1 MKKRSN
7 RRERNS
13 PPLQSTPINQYKNIE
28 QTKTPTP
35 SIIRLINPANQ
46 DESQSL
52 PRLKDNPLNK
62 PALKTRPENFQTN
75 DSRQLTRPVNFSTKA
90 KKKEETSRR
99 SGRLLV
105 YASRTLDWSRSRK
118 RFLLSKVVESLNKGK
133 GRKQVKVEEKLAEL
147 VSMEG
152 KTGTRWKI
160 WMMKRKAKLV
170 VEVGWWEITNF
181 IFLHNGRALSRGTRY
196 SGGARGQVSIYL
208 LLREGRPLIFTGNSL
223 RPVLSSRG
231 KIFLSLLFS
240 FFTFLSRL
248 FRVIEPSL
256 EKCRP
261 SSIYFHLFPIY
272 TPNSCAGIR
281 ARNWIRSLSNGE
293 EEWRI
298 VRRRIADGNE
308 WNMPEANLSDGSPLF
323 FFSIFFFFMTHL
335 HSYVILRYLNEYTRY
350 LINEIKKGKSD

>member
-1 MKKRSN
+1 MDVFSFTLRGHWTG
-7 RRERNS
+7 RV
-13 PPLQSTPINQYKNIE
+13 L
-28 QTKTPTP
+28 
-35 SIIRLINPANQ
+35 ANV
-46 DESQSL
+46 SS
-52 PRLKDNPLNK
+52 
-62 PALKTRPENFQTN
+62 
-75 DSRQLTRPVNFSTKA
+75 
-90 KKKEETSRR
+90 
-99 SGRLLV
+99 
-105 YASRTLDWSRSRK
+105 SRK
-118 RFLLSKVVESLNKGK
+118 LLNPSVHNKGK

-272 TPNSCAGIR
+272 IR
-281 ARNWIRSLSNGE
+281 P
-293 EEWRI
+293 I
-298 VRRRIADGNE
+298 VVRG
-308 WNMPEANLSDGSPLF
+308 
-323 FFSIFFFFMTHL
+323 
-335 HSYVILRYLNEYTRY
+335 
-350 LINEIKKGKSD
+350 